1 MSCLLS
7 LRLKKEMANL
17 SEKGYQAILENSSGG
32 IALVDPTGMILYE
45 SPGVFGIIGWKPE
58 ERVGKS
64 VFEFISP
71 DESAALKIMFGKLI
85 SGEEKSISVQAKIKH
100 ADGSW
105 KWIVAK
111 GVSALNN
118 PDVKAVIINYWDIS
132 DRIIAEEDLVR
143 SYDLLRSIYS
153 KVTDSLFY
161 LGVEP
166 GEIFRYLSVNPAFLK
181 STGLRSDQVIGKLM
195 GEVTPE
201 PSLSLV
207 LDRLRSVI
215 KNKKSESWIETIDSP
230 NGKKYSEVTIEP
242 IYDTQGICTNLV
254 GTVHDIT
261 SIRETAENLA
271 RRNKEIQEEKE
282 KDETILNS
290 IAEAIVVVDRT
301 GIIGFM
307 NGVGLKLLGWEAEEV
322 IGKSFREVW
331 NVKDIRGVV
340 VVSGPIQQALSKG
353 IGSSTSSYLYSKK
366 DGTDLPVHVSV
377 SPVIKDG
384 AINGVVAVFHDISR
398 EKEIDNTKTEFVSL
412 ASHQL
417 RTPLSALNWY
427 SEMLLSGGVDC
438 LGPEKKKYLEEVR
451 RSSRRMVDLVNLLL
465 NVSRIEVGTFSI
477 DPLPTQVIDV
487 AKSVLAE
494 LTGLSETRKINIH
507 EILTENLPLLN
518 VDPRL
523 IKIFLHSL
531 LKNAVLYTP
540 EGGMVEIEV
549 KTVKTGEQIA
559 GKAVLIDSLLLRVT
573 DNGYGI
579 PEDQIDKLYMK
590 FFRGDNV
597 RDKDTVGSGLELF
610 VVKSLLDSVGG
621 KIRATSVEGKGS
633 TFYILLPLSG
643 MPQKVGQKI
652 LGYYPINKILG

>member
-1 MSCLLS
+1 
-7 LRLKKEMANL
+7 MANL

-32 IALVDPTGMILYE
+32 IALVDQTGKILYE

-71 DESAALKIMFGKLI
+71 DEAPALKTMFGKLI
-85 SGEEKSISVQAKIKH
+85 TGEEKSISVQAKIKH

-111 GVSALNN
+111 GVNALNN

-132 DRIIAEEDLVR
+132 DRIIAEEDLER
-143 SYDLLRSIYS
+143 SYNLLRSIYS
-153 KVTDSLFY
+153 KVTDTLFY

-181 STGLRSDQVIGKLM
+181 ATALRSDQVIGKLV
-195 GEVTPE
+195 GEVITE

-207 LDRLRSVI
+207 LEKFRSVI
-215 KNKKSESWIETIDSP
+215 TNKKSESWIETMNYST
-230 NGKKYSEVTIEP
+230 GKKYSEVTIEP

-261 SIRETAENLA
+261 SIKETAENLA
-271 RRNKEIQEEKE
+271 KRNKEIQEEKG
-282 KDETILNS
+282 KDEAVLNS
-290 IAEAIVVVDRT
+290 IGEAIVVVDKE
-301 GIIGFM
+301 GKIGFM
-307 NGVGLKLLGWEAEEV
+307 NDVGLKLLGWSAEEV
-322 IGKSFREVW
+322 IGKSFHEIW
-331 NVKDIRGVV
+331 NVKDIKGVAI
-340 VVSGPIQQALSKG
+340 VSGPIQQALSKG
-353 IGSSTSSYLYSKK
+353 VGSSTSEYLYSKK
-366 DGTDLPVHVSV
+366 DGSDLPVHVTV
-377 SPVIKDG
+377 SPIMKEGSIDG
-384 AINGVVAVFHDISR
+384 AVAVFHDISR
-398 EKEIDNTKTEFVSL
+398 EKEIDKAKTEFVSL

-427 SEMLLSGGVDC
+427 SEMLLSEGVDC
-438 LGPEKKKYLEEVR
+438 LGPEKKKYLEEVH

-465 NVSRIEVGTFSI
+465 NVSRIEVDTFSI
-477 DPLPTQVIDV
+477 DPIPTQVVDI
-487 AKSVLAE
+487 AKNVLEE
-494 LTGLSETRKINIH
+494 LTGLSETRKIKIQ
-507 EILTENLPLLN
+507 EILIENLPLLN

-540 EGGMVEIEV
+540 AGGTVEFEI
-549 KTVKTGEQIA
+549 KTVETGEQIA
-559 GKAVLIDSLLLRVT
+559 GKAVLADSLLLRVT

-579 PEDQIDKLYMK
+579 PEDQIDKLYTK

-621 KIRATSVEGKGS
+621 KIRVISVEGKGS
-633 TFYILLPLSG
+633 TFFILLPLSG

-652 LGYYPINKILG
+652 LGYYPINKVLG